1 MNDVHILKSNRIGY
15 SGKKLLTLSLSA
27 LMLAAC
33 HGNDSQAPTEPTPPD
48 MDISIQSLSI
58 NPAEASV
65 PIGFEQSYSVLATMT
80 NGELVDVTRN
90 PALRFLSRNKD
101 VANVS
106 ADGIATGLQE
116 GETSIVAT
124 GCHDAKCFTA
134 KSVLKVTPATVT
146 SLTLSPATLSVP
158 VGLNEAIK
166 AQVTFSDGKQL
177 DVTTHQALQWQSA
190 DETIASVDDHG
201 LVKGN
206 AVGTTTVR
214 AFGETQGQPFEAT
227 AEIVVTDALP
237 VSLRVIPENLTMPRN
252 GIYQYRASALYSDG
266 QERDVTEQATWLVE
280 DQGVAVSCA
289 SSGSDCQNGQV
300 QGLSAGNTGVSA
312 SFSGVAE
319 TAMLTLQDVA
329 IKDVFYLPQVPCT
342 GDWCPNHTVTKQNID
357 LCSLDADVCSPM
369 IVTYEDG
376 TQESVTFDQPGYML
390 NPTSENVT
398 TIKDESGNIIFYA
411 DNASINIMKSSYF
424 GITSNNAYI
433 NTVEVN
439 DVLLIPPAP
448 CVGGQELCG
457 SSLKVQHIVS
467 GIDSRGAAFSRQS
480 FCEGRN
486 NLCRWSTNISDI
498 AIDSSGLISFPVD
511 WKGEASVNMEVGAIK
526 SNTITIIRQ

>member
-1 MNDVHILKSNRIGY
+1 MNDVHILRSNRIGY
-15 SGKKLLTLSLSA
+15 SGKKILTLSLTA
-27 LMLAAC
+27 FMLAAC

-48 MDISIQSLSI
+48 MGMSIQSLSI

-280 DQGVAVSCA
+280 DKSVAVSCA
-289 SSGSDCQNGQV
+289 SSGSDCQNGEV
-300 QGLSAGNTGVSA
+300 HGLSAGSTGVSA
-312 SFSGVAE
+312 SFSGAAH
-319 TAMLTLQDVA
+319 TALLTLEDRA
-329 IKDVFYLPQVPCT
+329 IKSVFNPPQVPCT
-342 GDWCPNHTVTKQNID
+342 GDWCTRTVAKENIA
-357 LCSLDADVCSPM
+357 LCNTTLFNCPTVE
-369 IVTYEDG
+369 VTYEDG
-376 TQESVTFDQPGYML
+376 TRESFTFEHPGYML
-390 NPTSENVT
+390 TPTSDNVT
-398 TIKDESGNIIFYA
+398 TTKKENGNIIFYA
-411 DNASINIMKSSYF
+411 DNASNHILTTSYF
-424 GITSNNAYI
+424 GFPSSNFI
-433 NTVEVN
+433 VRTVEVN
-439 DVLLIPPAP
+439 NALLLSPAP
-448 CVGGQELCG
+448 CIGGDEICG
-457 SSLKVQHIVS
+457 SSFRVANIVS
-467 GIDSRGAAFSRQS
+467 GIDNSGTPFTKQS
-480 FCEGRN
+480 FCN
-486 NLCRWSTNISDI
+486 AYLTPCNWFTNSPEVSVDQ
-498 AIDSSGLISFPVD
+498 SGLLSFPVG
-511 WKGEASVNMEVGAIK
+511 WKGELSVSMEVGTIK
-526 SNTITIIRQ
+526 SNTITVIRQ